1 MEPEL
6 FTEVG
11 DAVRSLLSPDLVD
24 CRIQDRRWS
33 VKVWFG
39 PVEPTRDHYECQV
52 MGRRHIDGGEGIAV
66 ETGFHAEH
74 RSEAENEATMAPLVA
89 AEKRWREALGPTA
102 ELGPFLGADHWRRLS
117 EVWIDP
123 DLSDPEVGFELASR
137 LTDYIETI
145 EAIRRR

>member
-11 DAVRSLLSPDLVD
+11 DAVRSLLSPDLAE
-24 CRIQDRRWS
+24 CRMQDRRWS

-39 PVEPTRDHYECQV
+39 PAKPTRDHYECQV
-52 MGRRHIDGGEGIAV
+52 MGRRHIDGAEGIAV

-74 RSEAENEATMAPLVA
+74 RSEEENEATMAPLVA
-89 AEKRWREALGPTA
+89 AERRWRKALGPAA

-117 EVWIDP
+117 EVWLDP
-123 DLSDPEVGFELASR
+123 DLSDPDIGFELASR
-137 LTDYIETI
+137 MTDYIEI
-145 EAIRRR
+145 VEAIRRA